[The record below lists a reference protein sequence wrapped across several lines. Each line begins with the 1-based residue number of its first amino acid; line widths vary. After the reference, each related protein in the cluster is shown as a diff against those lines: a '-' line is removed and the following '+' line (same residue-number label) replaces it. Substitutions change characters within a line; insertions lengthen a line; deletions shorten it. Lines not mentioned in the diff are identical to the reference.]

1 MRFQSATTIFATKER
16 QEILSSAGINYAVDM
31 DLYFV
36 FENSQDRAK
45 AYKILEAAFSRSFL
59 PRKSRFLWVYFL
71 RICVPDKGH
80 TP

>member
-16 QEILSSAGINYAVDM
+16 QEILSSAGIHYAVDI

-45 AYKILEAAFSRSFL
+45 AYKILEDACEL
-59 PRKSRFLWVYFL
+59 
-71 RICVPDKGH
+71 
-80 TP
+80 